1 MSEAAG
7 PAARRPDIVLVLADD
22 MGFSDIGCYGG
33 EIETPNIDRLAR
45 EGVRFTQ
52 FYNTA
57 RCSPSRASLMTG
69 LHPHQVGVGILNF
82 DDTPDG
88 YPGDLTDGCTT
99 AAEALGAAGYATY
112 LSGKWHLSSDM
123 ETPNGS
129 WPTRRGFDR
138 VFGTLEGAG
147 SFYRPRTL
155 MRDETNVEHEAEQPG
170 WFYTDAISENAATF
184 IEEHDRDRGDD
195 PFFLYLA
202 YTAPHWPLHAHEADV
217 ERYAGRFDA
226 GWDVLREERLARL
239 VKEGIVTEEHG
250 GAELADRDPRVP
262 AWQDSPDHAWEAR
275 RMATYAAQVDRMD
288 QGIGRVLDTLERLGR
303 LDDTLVVFLS
313 DNGGCAEELD
323 LDFVTA
329 FVPMQDTTRE
339 GEPVVP
345 GNVPGLTPGGEDTY
359 MSYGR
364 AWAHLSN
371 TPFREYKHWV
381 HEGGIATPLVARWP
395 RGVDVEPGGLVRGA
409 FQLVDVLPTLLEAA
423 GASYP
428 ATRDGLPVPPAEGRS
443 MLPAL
448 AGEPVED
455 ADLFWEHE
463 GNCAVRSGPWKLVRK
478 HDRPW
483 ELYAIET
490 DRAEAHDLAAANPE
504 VVDDLAARYDAWAER
519 CGVIAQADGPRPLRP
534 AREGPAARV
543 AGRVR
548 RPRPANAPRGPGR
561 SLQT

>member
-1 MSEAAG
+1 MSTE
-7 PAARRPDIVLVLADD
+7 RPDIVLVLADD

-33 EIETPNIDRLAR
+33 EIETPNIDRLAA
-45 EGVRFTQ
+45 EGVRLTQ

-88 YPGDLTDGCTT
+88 YPGDLSPASVTVP
-99 AAEALGAAGYATY
+99 EALKAAGYATY

-123 ETPNGS
+123 ERPNAS

-138 VFGTLEGAG
+138 TFGTLEGAG

-170 WFYTDAISENAATF
+170 WFYTDAISDHAVGFVEDHDA
-184 IEEHDRDRGDD
+184 EHGDD

-202 YTAPHWPLHAHEADV
+202 YTAPHWPLHAHESDV

-226 GWDVLREERLARL
+226 GWDTLREERLARL
-239 VKEGIVTEEHG
+239 VEEGIVTEDDG
-250 GAELADRDPRVP
+250 GAELARRDPRVA
-262 AWQDSPDHAWEAR
+262 AWADTTDHAWDAR
-275 RMATYAAQVDRMD
+275 RMEVYAAQVDRLD
-288 QGIGRVLDTLERLGR
+288 QGVGRVLDTLERLGR

-323 LDFVTA
+323 REFVTA
-329 FVPMQDTTRE
+329 FVPMQETTRE
-339 GEPVVP
+339 GDPVVP
-345 GNVPGLTPGGEDTY
+345 GNVPGLDPGGEDTY

-395 RGVDVEPGGLVRGA
+395 RGLEVEPGSLQRRP

-428 ATRDGLPVPPAEGRS
+428 ETRDGVRVPPAEGRS

-448 AGEPVED
+448 NGEDVAD

-463 GNCAVRSGPWKLVRK
+463 GNSAVRSGPWKLVRK
-478 HDRPW
+478 HGRDW

-490 DRAEAHDLAAANPE
+490 DRAEAHDRAAAHPD
-504 VVDDLAARYDAWAER
+504 VVADLAARYDAWAHR
-519 CGVIAQADGPRPLRP
+519 CGVLPREAVL
-534 AREGPAARV
+534 ALYE
-543 AGRVR
+543 R
-548 RPRPANAPRGPGR
+548 RGKGLPPE
-561 SLQT
+561 